1 MTVEIWR
8 NGIYVKTIRLNRS
21 TGLAVIRMYNRSVGS
36 ASGSRYLIVS
46 NGLRN

>member
-21 TGLAVIRMYNRSVGS
+21 TAIAVIRAFNRSVGA
-36 ASGSRYLIVS
+36 ASGTRYVIVS